1 MNLKFYLILIN
12 IIFGPLLLF
21 TYYKGVYSGIDGT
34 QLWGGMP
41 HFLRPMSGISM
52 IVSAIGYFFFT
63 YYLLTK
69 VNLDYQFFNRF
80 NFWWIILLYSLVLIP
95 SCFWINLTIE
105 YMNSGM
111 SNSMLWIMICLVLY
125 TVGIASLLL
134 LITLIKIPTEK
145 LDFLYISSIVGCTF
159 FTIHTLLF
167 DGLLWTYFFNK

>member
-41 HFLRPMSGISM
+41 QFLRPISGISM

-80 NFWWIILLYSLVLIP
+80 NLKFVSKV
-95 SCFWINLTIE
+95 SE
-105 YMNSGM
+105 SQ
-111 SNSMLWIMICLVLY
+111 
-125 TVGIASLLL
+125 
-134 LITLIKIPTEK
+134 
-145 LDFLYISSIVGCTF
+145 
-159 FTIHTLLF
+159 LF
-167 DGLLWTYFFNK
+167 RRHLKKNC